1 MNREFSEISQQLET
15 WYARDGG
22 EFLYEALRDR
32 LRPLLDVAFG
42 YHTLQLGPLPL
53 RNLLGPSPINHRI
66 LAGEEPAAGVSLVCH
81 CGELPLES
89 DSIDMVVALHTLDFC
104 ATPHQCLREMQRVLT
119 PHGQLLIVGF
129 NPASLLGLSQRARGL
144 ARRGPWRALRPVSQG
159 RLTDWL
165 HLVGCELE
173 QFHHVCPLPLWGGEG
188 LRRTV
193 SRVDNWAMRRNLPG
207 GSLYIAHA
215 IKEVPNIRRVPERLA
230 VPRRLMGLVPKPA
243 ASSGGMPRH
252 PRRQGGDS
260 AA

>member
-15 WYARDGG
+15 WYARERG
-22 EFLYEALRDR
+22 EFLYAALRQR

-42 YHTLQLGPLPL
+42 YHTLQLGPLPFRSL
-53 RNLLGPSPINHRI
+53 VDDSPINHRI
-66 LAGEEPAAGVSLVCH
+66 IAGEERAGAVSLVCH

-89 DSIDMVVALHTLDFC
+89 DSVDMVVALHTLDFC

-119 PHGQLLIVGF
+119 PHGHLLVVGF
-129 NPASLLGLSQRARGL
+129 NPASLLGLSQRVRGL
-144 ARRGPWRALRPVSQG
+144 GGRGPWRALRAVSQG

-173 QFHHVCPLPLWGGEG
+173 QFHHLCPLPLWGGER

-193 SRVDNWAMRRNLPG
+193 TRVDDWAARRNLPG

-215 IKEVPNIRRVPERLA
+215 IKEVPNIRRTPDRLA
-230 VPRRLMGLVPKPA
+230 VPRRLIGLVPKPV
-243 ASSGGMPRH
+243 ASPGGMPRH
-252 PRRQGGDS
+252 PRRQRSDI